1 MKKDKISEIS
11 EKVTQEVMEEFETE
25 FQKNLTLHHDD
36 LPGFATANAIHDSIP
51 LLVSSITEKIWK
63 NL

>member
-11 EKVTQEVMEEFETE
+11 EKVTQEVVEEFEIE
-25 FQKNLTLHHDD
+25 FQKNLKLHHDD
-36 LPGFATANAIHDSIP
+36 LPGFANANALHDSIP
-51 LLVSSITEKIWK
+51 FLVSSITKKILK